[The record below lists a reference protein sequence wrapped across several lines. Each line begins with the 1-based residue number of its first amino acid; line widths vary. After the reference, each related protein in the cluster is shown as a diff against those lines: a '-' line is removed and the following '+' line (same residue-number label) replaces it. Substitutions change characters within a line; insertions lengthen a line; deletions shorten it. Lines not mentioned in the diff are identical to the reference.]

1 MPEVISHRDGTD
13 ADLDAAMAAARAR
26 IAGADAR
33 FGSREQ
39 LLDDLDV
46 FSRCEFGRWMLIH
59 GGWNA
64 YWTRYVMDYEAPADS
79 AEANPVELFF
89 LTRGSGIV
97 ATRERAA
104 IFNEVIDGLMVPGTV
119 AMSVGCGYMD
129 ELLRVP
135 SAGRAAHLVGV
146 DLDPEA
152 LTGAEQTAAEHGLAQ
167 LCLFAEGDAWEL
179 PAARVVDGDQT
190 TYQKL
195 VAGNVDLLT
204 SNGLNVYVEDDDATT
219 ALYRSFRR
227 AMRPGASLV
236 VSAITPPEE
245 WDFTG
250 VDREESRRLRGLMLI
265 CDVMWSHY
273 RSEATTRAELAEA
286 GFEVVDVRWDSRR
299 IYPTF
304 LAIAR

>member
-1 MPEVISHRDGTD
+1 MPEVISHRHGTD
-13 ADLDAAMAAARAR
+13 ADLAAAISGARAR
-26 IAGADAR
+26 IAAADRR
-33 FGSREQ
+33 FGTREQ
-39 LLDDLDV
+39 LLADLEV
-46 FSRCEFGRWMLIH
+46 FSQCDFGRWMLIH
-59 GGWNA
+59 GGWDA
-64 YWTRYVMDYEAPADS
+64 YWTRYVLDYVPPADP
-79 AEANPVELFF
+79 AEANSVELFF
-89 LTRGSGIV
+89 LTRGSGII

-104 IFNEVIDGLMVPGTV
+104 IFNEVINELLVPGTV

-135 SAGRAAHLVGV
+135 NAGRAARLVGV

-152 LTGAEQTAAEHGLAQ
+152 LTGAAQTAAEQGLAE
-167 LCLFAEGDAWEL
+167 LCLFAEGDAWDL
-179 PAARVVDGDQT
+179 PSAEVTIGDQA
-190 TYQKL
+190 TYQQL
-195 VAGNVDLLT
+195 VTGGIDLIT

-227 AMRPGASLV
+227 AMRPGGTLV
-236 VSAITPPEE
+236 VSAITPPED

-286 GFEVVDVRWDSRR
+286 GFEVADVRWDTRR

-304 LAIAR
+304 LAVAR